1 MEKIAG
7 DQWLQ
12 SLEKRIERVVNL
24 APGSLQAAS
33 APTRPPVRTPV
44 DDTEIDAAAS
54 AEKPSRPAQS
64 ARPSSAIRARR
75 PQSANVIARRSHLA
89 QQQQEQKALRVVGAG
104 QPGQAMP
111 RVGQEARA
119 SSEHRRVSIRLI
131 RAPGAPAVQPQGRR
145 RASYASEGDDSVP
158 VVRDD
163 FVPVGPEPVPADEE
177 WNQLGVPED
186 TGSDCSEED
195 LATRMAWLL
204 PVSPLHS
211 GPQKHQVSPCCSP
224 SDSRSPSKV
233 LVIS

>member
-1 MEKIAG
+1 VPVEKIAG

-24 APGSLQAAS
+24 APGSLQAAAAS
-33 APTRPPVRTPV
+33 TRPPVRTPV

-158 VVRDD
+158 VD
-163 FVPVGPEPVPADEE
+163 PEPVPADEE

-233 LVIS
+233 SVIS